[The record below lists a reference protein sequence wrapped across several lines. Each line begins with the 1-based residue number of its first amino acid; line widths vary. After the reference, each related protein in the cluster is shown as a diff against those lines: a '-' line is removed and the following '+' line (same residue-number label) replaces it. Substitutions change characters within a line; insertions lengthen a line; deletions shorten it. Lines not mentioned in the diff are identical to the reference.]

1 MHHFMVDITLPSELT
16 DEFLSLVPKQRELV
30 NQLFNQGKLTSY
42 SLALDRSKLWATLV
56 GESDEEIVDILSLLP
71 LRKYMQ
77 VEIHQL
83 AFHQNTTHN
92 LARISM
98 N

>member
-1 MHHFMVDITLPSELT
+1 MVEIALPSELT
-16 DEFLSLVPKQRELV
+16 EEFLTLIPKQRALV

-42 SLALDRSKLWATLV
+42 SLALDRSKLWATVLA
-56 GESDEEIVDILSLLP
+56 ESVEEVVHTLSMLP
-71 LRKYMQ
+71 LRKYME

>member
-1 MHHFMVDITLPSELT
+1 MVDITLPAELT
-16 DEFLSLVPKQRELV
+16 EEFLLLIPKQRELV
-30 NQLFNQGKLTSY
+30 NKLFTDGKLTSY
-42 SLALDRSKLWATLV
+42 SLALDRSKLWATIV
-56 GESDEEIVDILSLLP
+56 AESEEEVVYFLSLLP
-71 LRKYMQ
+71 LRKFMH
-77 VEIHQL
+77 VEIQQL

>member
-1 MHHFMVDITLPSELT
+1 MQQFMVDITLPSELT
-16 DEFLSLVPKQRELV
+16 EEFLSLIPKQRALV

-42 SLALDRSKLWATLV
+42 SLALDRSKLWATIV
-56 GESDEEIVDILSLLP
+56 AESEEEAVHLLSLLP
-71 LRKYMQ
+71 LRKYME
-77 VEIHQL
+77 VEIHRL

>member
-1 MHHFMVDITLPSELT
+1 MTQYMVEIALPSELT
-16 DEFLSLVPKQRELV
+16 EEFLTLIPKQRALV

-42 SLALDRSKLWATLV
+42 SLALDRSKLWATVLA
-56 GESDEEIVDILSLLP
+56 ESVEEVVHTLSMLP
-71 LRKYMQ
+71 LRKYME

>member
-1 MHHFMVDITLPSELT
+1 MQQFMVDITLPSEIT
-16 DEFLSLVPKQRELV
+16 EEFLALIPKQRALV
-30 NQLFNQGKLTSY
+30 NQLFTQGKLTSY
-42 SLALDRSKLWATLV
+42 SLTLDRSKLWATFV
-56 GESDEEIVDILSLLP
+56 AESQEDVVHILSLLP
-71 LRKYMQ
+71 LRKFMRI
-77 VEIHQL
+77 EIHQL

>member
-1 MHHFMVDITLPSELT
+1 MQQFMVTVSLPSELT
-16 DEFLSLVPKQRELV
+16 EEFFSLVPQQPALV

-42 SLALDRSKLWATLV
+42 SLALDRSRLWATLTT
-56 GESDEEIVDILSLLP
+56 ESEEEVVHIVSLLP
-71 LRKYMQ
+71 LRKYMK
-77 VEIHQL
+77 VEIHHL
-83 AFHQNTTHN
+83 AFHQNTMHN